1 MARNV
6 DIERSFLIADD
17 AMQGLW
23 GLQAYIRAAVA
34 VADKDQLG
42 QRLPPI
48 GFKLTHEWKRYYDSQ
63 ELILE
68 MEKVGEYV
76 ISRMCLLDL
85 VAVFEAAI
93 KQFHQLLV
101 DLDHAKKLSNN
112 KYNNYAT
119 FLKWAFET
127 VHINPLASTDA
138 VSRLPETCGDVDN
151 ARRLRNIIVHNN
163 GRYEERYRTQ
173 AEAFD
178 GGWVKTMYET
188 GFEDAIK
195 HKKPLLLSRDR
206 FEYFSHS
213 HVELLHILHNTIQR
227 KFFGHNGGYNY
238 AAESKKVEWHRVL
251 SG

>member
-6 DIERSFLIADD
+6 DIERAFLIADD

-23 GLQAYIRAAVA
+23 GLQTYIRAAIVVA
-34 VADKDQLG
+34 ETNQLG
-42 QRLPPI
+42 QTLPPVR
-48 GFKLTHEWKRYYDSQ
+48 FKLTHEWKRHYDPQ

-76 ISRMCLLDL
+76 ISRMCLLNL
-85 VAVFEAAI
+85 VAVFEAAV
-93 KQFHQLLV
+93 KQFHQRLL
-101 DLDHAKKLSNN
+101 DLHHAKKLSNS
-112 KYNNYAT
+112 NYLNYLT

-127 VHINPLASTDA
+127 VRNDPVGSKAAID
-138 VSRLPETCGDVDN
+138 RLPETCGDVDN

-163 GRYEERYRTQ
+163 GRYEVSYSAQ
-173 AEAFD
+173 AKAFD

-188 GFEDAIK
+188 GFEDAIQ
-195 HKKPLLLSRDR
+195 HEKPLLLSRDR
-206 FEYFSHS
+206 FEHFSHS

-227 KFFGHNGGYNY
+227 KFFGHDDGYNY
-238 AAESKKVEWHRVL
+238 AEESKKVEWHRVL